1 VSCPTSGRFAKPPFH
16 GAMRTTVI
24 FLALSIV
31 GSAGCSGGS
40 STPPPVSTA
49 TAPVTTAIAAPPP
62 SVAPGQVLVTVAAAS
77 VPPGA
82 TVTGGG
88 QVLGTTPFTTQVPVP
103 AAGPGETQT
112 FQFTFTLPGFQA
124 TTITAS
130 PVNNTIS
137 LNAVLA
143 SATPAGTVVPTGT
156 GLPPA
161 TTGGSMRVHGVGG
174 GPVYDYH
181 TTTASANV
189 ASPCVIRTLRVDL
202 GGNHTFNRDLVV
214 SLRAP
219 DGTSFSLQNH
229 SSRSPFRTHTVTR
242 ARGHLAMGVWTVAVQ
257 DTVGADRGM
266 LSSFDL
272 QLDCM

>member
-1 VSCPTSGRFAKPPFH
+1 MRSTHILAISSVFA
-16 GAMRTTVI
+16 A
-24 FLALSIV
+24 LAL
-31 GSAGCSGGS
+31 AGCSGGS
-40 STPPPVSTA
+40 STPAPVSAA
-49 TAPVTTAIAAPPP
+49 TQPPTTAGAPPT
-62 SVAPGQVLVTVAAAS
+62 SVAVAPGQVLVTVAAAS
-77 VPPGA
+77 TPPGA

-103 AAGPGETQT
+103 AATPGQTQT
-112 FQFTFTLPGFQA
+112 FQFTFTLPGYQA

-143 SATPAGTVVPTGT
+143 SAMPVATAVPT
-156 GLPPA
+156 GLPP
-161 TTGGSMRVHGVGG
+161 TTGGGAMRVRGIGG

-181 TTTASANV
+181 TTTAQATV
-189 ASPCVIRTLRVDL
+189 TSPCVIRELHVDL
-202 GGNHTFNRDLVV
+202 GGNHTFNRDLIV

-219 DGTSFSLQNH
+219 DGTSFSLQRH
-229 SSRSPFRTHTVTR
+229 QSRSPFRTFSVPR
-242 ARGHLAMGVWTVAVQ
+242 ARGHLAMGPWVVSVE

-266 LSSFDL
+266 LTSFDM